1 MYIYLINNIV
11 WEFVPEE
18 NPDLPG
24 VPLEERYPADY
35 IAALVYVES
44 TEGIEYGYI
53 YDPELRTF
61 SPPPEPEAPEEPEEE
76 GGEEETQP
84 PEEEST
90 SEADEL
96 MDILLGVS
104 G

>member
-1 MYIYLINNIV
+1 MYIYLRDNIV

-35 IAALVYVES
+35 IAALVYVET

-53 YDPELRTF
+53 YDPETSTF
-61 SPPPEPEAPEEPEEE
+61 SPPPEPPEPEEPEEVEPPAGDE
-76 GGEEETQP
+76 G
-84 PEEEST
+84 ESEVT
-90 SEADEL
+90 ADEL

-104 G
+104 E